1 MANYVSK
8 EKEKEKKQTSAEIR
22 KKYSERRGNK
32 SNVKKK
38 DVMAQRTEWEEGKTR
53 DKAARGDEKEKKILD

>member
-1 MANYVSK
+1 M
-8 EKEKEKKQTSAEIR
+8 R
-22 KKYSERRGNK
+22 KKYTERKGNK